1 MIAALRHHWH
11 RRRLRDEQYA
21 WLFDAPTEDG
31 VVVLDTETT
40 GLNPKKDAILSIG
53 AVIVQNGRVRM
64 SRPFERFVRPPGGI
78 SEASIKIHHL
88 RACDMADAEEP
99 EPVMHDLLHFIGNR
113 PIVGYYIGFD
123 HAILSHYV
131 RRMIGVPLPNPT
143 IELSSMY
150 YRRYRRESAYEQ
162 VDLKFDTIM
171 EALSLPRLGKH
182 DALND
187 AIMSALIY
195 LKLQTMPEY
204 KGAYA

>member
-1 MIAALRHHWH
+1 MITALKYHWN
-11 RRRLRDEQYA
+11 RRRLRDEEYA
-21 WLFDAPTEDG
+21 YLFDPPVDDE

-53 AVIVQNGRVRM
+53 AVIVRNGRIQI
-64 SRPFERFVRPPGGI
+64 SQPFERFVRPPGTI
-78 SEASIKIHHL
+78 SEESIKIHHL

-99 EPVMHDLLHFIGNR
+99 ETVIADLLRFMGSR

-123 HAILSHYV
+123 HAILSRYV
-131 RRMIGVPLPNPT
+131 RRLIGINLPNQT

-195 LKLQTMPEY
+195 LKLLTMPEY

>member
-1 MIAALRHHWH
+1 MIASLKQRIN
-11 RRRLRDEQYA
+11 RKRLRDEHYA
-21 WLFDAPTEDG
+21 YLFDTPTEDE

-40 GLNPKKDAILSIG
+40 GLDPKKDAILSVG
-53 AVIVQNGRVRM
+53 AVIVRAGRIRM
-64 SRPFERFVRPPGGI
+64 NQSFERFVRPPGDI

-88 RACDMADAEEP
+88 RACDMADAEEI
-99 EPVMHDLLHFIGNR
+99 EPVIYDLLDFIGNR

-123 HAILSHYV
+123 HAILSRYV
-131 RRMIGVPLPNPT
+131 RQMIGVTLPNAT
-143 IELSSMY
+143 IELSAMY
-150 YRRYRRESAYEQ
+150 YRRYRRKSAYEQ

-195 LKLQTMPEY
+195 LKLLTMPEY